1 MFEALIAKFGGYIAG
16 IGALVAAAIGLF
28 YVGKGKGRDQE
39 KNATDAAISK
49 QNAAAQETT
58 RKVENEI
65 NQTSDS
71 DVIAAAGEWVRNK
84 DDSRG

>member
-1 MFEALIAKFGGYIAG
+1 MLDKLYGYIAV
-16 IGALVAAAIGLF
+16 IGSLFAGAIALF
-28 YVGKGKGRDQE
+28 YVGKGRGKEQE
-39 KNATDAAISK
+39 KNATEAAISK
-49 QNAAAQETT
+49 QNAKAQETT

-65 NQTSDS
+65 NQTSDA